1 MRSAATR
8 MNKIGK
14 AETRFLTIP
23 AELYRDSN
31 FPFIDED
38 QLIITIKNDTLI
50 ITKKTESAAQRHDH
64 QPER

>member
-1 MRSAATR
+1 MRSAPTR

-31 FPFIDED
+31 FPFTDED
-38 QLIITIKNDTLI
+38 HLIVTINNDTLI
-50 ITKKTESAAQRHDH
+50 VTKNTELASHEQDR
-64 QPER
+64 QPK

>member
-1 MRSAATR
+1 MKSATTR

-31 FPFIDED
+31 FPFTDED
-38 QLIITIKNDTLI
+38 QLIVTINNDSLIVTKN
-50 ITKKTESAAQRHDH
+50 TESVSHGHDS
-64 QPER
+64 QPE